1 MLSKADNEM
10 MCRVGADTPMG
21 KAFRHYWLPVMLS
34 SELPE
39 ADGAP
44 FPVEVCGERIV
55 VFRDSAGVIG
65 ALAEHCC
72 HRGASLLLGRVEE
85 CGIRCIYHGWKFA
98 VDGTVLETPNVA
110 DERFKKRF
118 RARSY
123 PIRDAG
129 GLVWIFLGEAAS
141 APPLP
146 NWAFMNVPAR
156 NRLPVV
162 AVANCNY
169 VQLMEGVVDSSHLSI
184 LHTVGL
190 KATDAAE
197 LDFAKKTNHM
207 QFDAAPRLEAEETDF
222 GFHYVALRRNDR
234 GPEPV
239 IEARVAPFIAP
250 CFVLNPNGDLFFA
263 FIPINDERVLF
274 FHVWWDR
281 EKAFGE
287 EPLRSQQL
295 SFVGLDRE
303 TLAESGMTRETSV
316 LPDRARR
323 ENNFHQDREAMR
335 RGHFTGLPGFTQE
348 DAAVSMSP
356 GPIRDRSKEMLS
368 VADVAIGRL
377 YRSLLKCAHS
387 AANGQ
392 EPLAVHADVSKISGA
407 CGALKPGAEWRD
419 LVPSHQPLVKHSA
432 TPQ

>member
-1 MLSKADNEM
+1 MLSKADNER

-44 FPVEVCGERIV
+44 VPVEVCGEKIV
-55 VFRDSAGVIG
+55 VFRDSAGTIG

-72 HRGASLLLGRVEE
+72 HRGASLLLGRVED

-98 VDGTVLETPNVA
+98 ADGTVLDTPNVA
-110 DERFKKRF
+110 DPRFKDRF

-123 PIRDAG
+123 PIHDAG
-129 GLVWIFLGEAAS
+129 GLAWIYLGDPAE

-146 NWAFMNVPAR
+146 RWGFMDVPES

-162 AVANCNY
+162 AVVNCNY

-222 GFHYVALRRNDR
+222 GFHYVALRQNDR
-234 GPEPV
+234 GEEPV
-239 IEARVAPFIAP
+239 TEARVAAFVAP
-250 CFVLNPNGDLFFA
+250 CFVLNPNGDLFFS
-263 FIPINDERVLF
+263 FTPINDERVLF
-274 FHVWWDR
+274 FHVWWDA
-281 EKAFGE
+281 EKKFGE
-287 EPLRSQQL
+287 EPLRTQQL
-295 SFVGLDRE
+295 SFVGLDHE
-303 TLAESGMTRETSV
+303 TLAEFGMTRETSV

-323 ENNFHQDREAMR
+323 ENNFHQDRDALR

-348 DAAVSMSP
+348 DAAVSMSG

-368 VADVAIGRL
+368 HADVAIGRL
-377 YRSLLKCAHS
+377 YRSLLKCAKR
-387 AANGQ
+387 AEAGE
-392 EPLAVHADVSKISGA
+392 EPVGMHADVTRISGA
-407 CGALKPGAEWRD
+407 CGVLKQEQPWRD
-419 LVPSHQPLVKHSA
+419 LVPTHQPAKKTVALV
-432 TPQ
+432 P